1 MSHREFLYA
10 LSTVLSMELSS
21 YHKKLVNISGMTTD
35 SLIKTEIDRLAKS
48 MQELA
53 DSAKQELATIKEVD

>member
-21 YHKKLVNISGMTTD
+21 YHRQLVNISGMTTD
-35 SLIKTEIDRLAKS
+35 PLIKTEIDRLASS

-53 DSAKQELATIKEVD
+53 TAAKEELATVKEE